1 MFAILANIP
10 FKRKVFNIRKNR
22 RHKLNSKAL
31 FAILSVIMFSAGFP
45 TILANADTM
54 SGGSMSG
61 GSMSGTT
68 TSPSMTTM
76 NVHDMSTMQPNEA
89 MVNEQ
94 TMITL
99 SGEKSSDPNNE
110 PISYY
115 WQQMSG
121 ETVQISSVTDPEITF
136 MTPVVAAGDVKVL
149 KFALTVVDPH
159 GASSVTSFTLDV
171 THVNHPPVV
180 ITEHELTVMEGNPV
194 TLMATATD
202 PDGDSMTYQWT
213 QNSGTPVTLSN
224 PTALTT
230 MFTAPNVGNDN
241 NATLN
246 LTITADDGHSGTG
259 SDSVII
265 HVIPSSLYKIASLG
279 CGPIIRSH
287 EGGNAQLVEYLDSQ
301 SNDTYTYKWE
311 QTSGIPLQ
319 ISSTTDF
326 APTVTLP
333 TGSGGSVFAFELTV
347 SQNGVIVGNCEQY
360 VYAAYPEP
368 GPPPHA
374 DAGPD
379 TVVNGG
385 DQVTLDGTKSTGD
398 YLHFAWTQVAGEP
411 VTLLSTNT
419 AKPSFVA
426 PDVAIGETKELAFSN
441 TVTNAFGKDSAV
453 VHILVVHPNLP
464 PNAVI
469 ILK

>member
-1 MFAILANIP
+1 
-10 FKRKVFNIRKNR
+10 
-22 RHKLNSKAL
+22 
-31 FAILSVIMFSAGFP
+31 MFSAGFP
-45 TILANADTM
+45 TILANAETM
-54 SGGSMSG
+54 SGM
-61 GSMSGTT
+61 T
-68 TSPSMTTM
+68 TSSSVAKM
-76 NVHDMSTMQPNEA
+76 NIHDMSKMQPNEA

-110 PISYY
+110 AISYH

-121 ETVQISSVTDPEITF
+121 ETVELSSVSDPEITF
-136 MTPVVAAGDVKVL
+136 MTPAVAAGDVKVL

-159 GASSVTSFTLDV
+159 GATGVTSFTLDV

-180 ITEHELTVMEGNPV
+180 ITDHELTVMEGSPV

-202 PDGDSMTYQWT
+202 PDNDSMTYMWT
-213 QNSGTPVTLSN
+213 QNSGNAITFSN

-230 MFTAPNVGNDN
+230 MFTAPMIGSDN

-259 SDSVII
+259 SDSVIV

-279 CGPIIRSH
+279 CGPILRSH
-287 EGGNAQLVEYLDSQ
+287 EGASAKLVEYLDNQ
-301 SNDTYTYKWE
+301 SNDTFTYKWE
-311 QTSGIPLQ
+311 QKSGVPLV
-319 ISSTTDF
+319 ISSTTEF
-326 APTVTLP
+326 APTVTMPL
-333 TGSGGSVFAFELTV
+333 GSGGSVFDFELTV
-347 SQNGVIVGNCEQY
+347 SQNGVIIGNCEQY

-368 GPPPHA
+368 GAPPHA

-385 DQVTLDGTKSTGD
+385 DQITLDGTNSTGA
-398 YLHFAWTQVAGEP
+398 YLKFSWMQVAGEP
-411 VTLLSTNT
+411 VILQFANT
-419 AKPSFVA
+419 AKPVFVA
-426 PDVAIGETKELAFSN
+426 PDVAIGETKELTFSN
-441 TVTNAFGKDSAV
+441 TVTNTFGKDSAV
-453 VHILVVHPNLP
+453 VHILVVHPNLA

>member
-1 MFAILANIP
+1 LLPIFFAILANKP
-10 FKRKVFNIRKNR
+10 FKRKVFNIRKIR

-31 FAILSVIMFSAGFP
+31 FAMLSVIVFSAGFP
-45 TILANADTM
+45 TILANAQTM
-54 SGGSMSG
+54 SGMAINSSIPQMTVHAMSQ
-61 GSMSGTT
+61 ML
-68 TSPSMTTM
+68 
-76 NVHDMSTMQPNEA
+76 PNEA
-89 MVNEQ
+89 MVKEQ

-110 PISYY
+110 AITYQ

-121 ETVQISSVTDPEITF
+121 ETVTLSSLTTEEITF
-136 MTPVVAAGDVKVL
+136 MTPAVAAGDVKVL
-149 KFALTVVDPH
+149 KFALTVTDPH
-159 GASSVTSFTLDV
+159 GATSITSFTLDV
-171 THVNHPPVV
+171 THINHPPVV
-180 ITEHELTVMEGNPV
+180 TTDHELTVMEGSPV

-202 PDGDSMTYQWT
+202 PDNDAMTYMWT
-213 QNSGTPVTLSN
+213 QNSGKAITLSN

-230 MFTAPNVGNDN
+230 MFTAPMVGSDN

-259 SDSVII
+259 SDSVIV
-265 HVIPSSLYKIASLG
+265 HVLPSSTYKIANLN
-279 CGPIIRSH
+279 CGPILRSH
-287 EGGNAQLVEYLDSQ
+287 EGASAKLVEYLDNQ
-301 SNDTYTYKWE
+301 SNDTFTYQWE
-311 QTSGIPLQ
+311 QKSGIPLA

-326 APTVTLP
+326 TPTVSIPL
-333 TGSGGSVFAFELTV
+333 GSGGSVFDFELTV
-347 SQNGVIVGNCEQY
+347 SKNGTIIGNCEQY

-368 GPPPHA
+368 GNPPHA

-385 DQVTLDGTKSTGD
+385 DQITLDGTNSTGA
-398 YLHFAWTQVAGEP
+398 YLKFSWMQVAGEP
-411 VTLLSTNT
+411 VALQFANT
-419 AKPSFVA
+419 AKPVFTA
-426 PDVAIGETKELAFSN
+426 PDVAIGETKELTFSN
-441 TVTNAFGKDSAV
+441 TVTNTFGKDSAV